1 MKNLPLHTF
10 QGQVNQQTVQLINAR
25 ELHQFLAVATRFDVW
40 INRRITEYN
49 FIENLDFIEAI
60 RIDRVERGVFGSREI
75 QIKDYHLTLD
85 MAKELCML
93 ERSELG
99 RLARQY
105 FIRMERE
112 AVEEIPRLQAKLNQL
127 EAELLAI
134 PAFIRQGDNVHR
146 LIEQAKT
153 AFFHTQP
160 LAKEVL
166 RYREMGLTQAETGKL
181 LGLSPWQLQNIVAK
195 LIHLGLTQRQ
205 SNNAYTKNQQA
216 ALPLFTA

>member
-25 ELHQFLAVATRFDVW
+25 ELHQFLAVSTRFDVW
-40 INRRITEYN
+40 INRRIADYN
-49 FIENLDFIEAI
+49 FSENVDFIE
-60 RIDRVERGVFGSREI
+60 RSKMSNRGFFHTEV
-75 QIKDYHLTLD
+75 KDYHLTLD